1 MSGKKPTCWICGSAG
16 PLSKE
21 HRVKRTDLQDL
32 FGKVSA
38 EHPLYFHNNDRR
50 NQRIISLKNDR
61 LKSGG
66 QICIS
71 CNSARTQPHDDAW
84 TKLSRALR
92 RRLPYMEAGQ
102 RFSGTRVFAPDTR
115 RQMLYAHLYF
125 VKLFGCHIADLGI
138 AIDLAPF
145 RRAIVDGEAHPRLYL
160 TFGFGLLDGGQP
172 HVGSSDIEVVNRKSD
187 GAVLA
192 ATWFQGLDRLSV
204 RVTFAEAPH
213 RLKSLK
219 DSWHPKLGTTL
230 TIVDYTL

>member
-1 MSGKKPTCWICGSAG
+1 MGKRERCWICDSAG

-32 FGKVSA
+32 FGSVSA
-38 EHPLYFHNNDRR
+38 EHPLYIQDNERR
-50 NQRIISLKNDR
+50 NQRILSLRNNR

-66 QICIS
+66 RICIP
-71 CNSARTQPHDDAW
+71 CNSSRTQPHDDAW

-92 RRLPYMEAGQ
+92 RRLPYMTAGQ
-102 RFSGTRVFAPDTR
+102 HFPGTRVFAPDTR

-125 VKLFGCHIADLGI
+125 VKLFGCYISDLDI
-138 AIDLAPF
+138 AIDLTPF
-145 RRAIVDGEAHPRLYL
+145 RRAILDSVPHPRLYL
-160 TFGFGLLDGGQP
+160 TFGFGLLDGGEP
-172 HVGSSDIEVVNRKSD
+172 HVGTSDIEIVNRKSD

-192 ATWFQGLDRLSV
+192 ATWFQGVGNLSV
-204 RVTFAEAPH
+204 RVTFADAEQH

-219 DSWHPKLGTTL
+219 DAWHPKLGTTL